1 MTIALDNVKT
11 ASRTV
16 TTHSGTFATAPA
28 PIHMDRWSGTGDFV
42 PTSFNLRIESA
53 ISEETR
59 YVLEVNTE
67 NGKNTYAH
75 PALNPKNYEGE
86 TDKFKLIDC
95 PDDIIEAVST
105 IPGVNLDNVVK
116 QLRIVAEVLRYV

>member
-16 TTHSGTFATAPA
+16 TTHSGTFASAPA

-42 PTSFNLRIESA
+42 PTAFKLRIESA
-53 ISEETR
+53 ISEDTR
-59 YVLEVNTE
+59 YVLEVITE
-67 NGKNTYAH
+67 NGSNTYAH

-95 PDDIIEAVST
+95 PDDIVEAVST
-105 IPGVNLDNVVK
+105 IPGVHIDNVVK
-116 QLRIVAEVLRYV
+116 QLRTVADIMRYV